1 MSASI
6 PSADVALGR
15 LIEGNSRFLRG
26 EARNATFCPE
36 SLAKLADGQRPFA
49 TILGCSDS
57 RVAPEIV
64 FDAGLGEL
72 FIIRVAGNV
81 VSAEIMGSLQYAA
94 AHLETPLFVVLGHE
108 GCGAVHAA
116 LERIHH
122 GIEQPSY
129 VANLLSGIVPGLS
142 RVDGALSPDE
152 RMRLGVEENVR
163 WSMMQILATPE
174 AKARVLEG
182 RLKLVGAVYEIATG
196 RVRWLD

>member
-1 MSASI
+1 MPTPPISA
-6 PSADVALGR
+6 AEALER
-15 LIEGNSRFLRG
+15 LVEGNHRFLRG

-36 SLAKLADGQRPFA
+36 TLAKLAAGQRPFA

-81 VSAEIMGSLQYAA
+81 VSQEIMGSLQYAEL
-94 AHLETPLFVVLGHE
+94 HLETPLFVVLGHE

-116 LERIHH
+116 LDQLHH
-122 GIEQPSY
+122 GTEHPARI
-129 VANLLSGIVPGLS
+129 AGLLDGIVPGLAG
-142 RVDGALSPDE
+142 VDASLPPGEQVRCA
-152 RMRLGVEENVR
+152 VEANVH
-163 WSMMQILATPE
+163 WSMQQLRATPE
-174 AKARVLEG
+174 ARKLALEG

-196 RVRWLD
+196 AVRWLE